1 VFARRPDGD
10 LQFRFVPD
18 CFNAGLECGILL
30 QTCLVFAMPTQAKPG
45 DCDDKNQHKD
55 GERSPKSALF
65 ADVAH
70 VRFLPLFVFRLHRY
84 AVHFETVPLGLVLE
98 NSIREPHA
106 APGGRR
112 GTLTNTGQEDDMVRS
127 TQKQKLFNGRDFSWM
142 QFNRR
147 VLEEAEDGA
156 NPLLERVKFLAIT
169 GSNLDEYVEIRQA
182 GLMQRI
188 EDGYREQG
196 YDGLRPD
203 ESLATLTAEIQRFV
217 ADQYRCWNDHLL
229 PTLRKQNVRL
239 LEWNDLNEEQRA
251 FAQSYFQREVDPLL
265 TPIAIDPAHPFPRV
279 LNKALCL
286 ALLLRRKRKT
296 SGPLVLGVVTVPR
309 ALPRF
314 VRLPAAEGVFDYLL
328 LHELIAQNLGGM
340 YRGYEVVARAG
351 FRVTRN
357 SNLYFEEEEA
367 RSLLE
372 TIRVELHNRRKGDA
386 VRLEIEADADA
397 EIIERLRVNFELD
410 EDQVFRCDGPL
421 NLSRLMF
428 LYGDVARPDLKFPAF
443 TPRPFQ
449 LARNAHDIYDELRH
463 RDILLHHPY
472 DSYDTVVEFIEN
484 AAIDPAVVTMKQTL
498 YRTSE
503 NSPMFQALTDAAAT
517 KETTLVVELMARF
530 DEASNIRWARSME
543 DAGVQVFHGVVGL
556 KTHCKLAMLVRRDED
571 GVTRR
576 YCHLGT
582 GNYNPV
588 TARFYTD
595 LSLLTCDPQ
604 ITERVHM
611 VFNYLTAHA
620 EINDYSPL
628 LVAPLTM
635 AESFLGLI
643 RREMDHAKAGR
654 PAHIVAKMN
663 ALLEPSVI
671 EALYAAS
678 QAGVEIDLIIRGL
691 CILRPGVKGL
701 SENIRVRSIVG
712 RFLEHSRIF
721 HFANGGND
729 EIYLGSA
736 DWMPR
741 NLFERCEVVFPVRDA
756 AALARIH
763 DEILP
768 AYLADTTKA
777 RLQQADGTYV
787 RASKVLKDAPAFS
800 SQDFLMQLAEG
811 KADLDAIPKPGTVAV
826 LAAKT
831 ARPKAHR
838 PRAAAKKAHAAD

>member
-1 VFARRPDGD
+1 MAR
-10 LQFRFVPD
+10 
-18 CFNAGLECGILL
+18 
-30 QTCLVFAMPTQAKPG
+30 TK
-45 DCDDKNQHKD
+45 
-55 GERSPKSALF
+55 
-65 ADVAH
+65 
-70 VRFLPLFVFRLHRY
+70 
-84 AVHFETVPLGLVLE
+84 
-98 NSIREPHA
+98 
-106 APGGRR
+106 
-112 GTLTNTGQEDDMVRS
+112 
-127 TQKQKLFNGRDFSWM
+127 QKQKLFTGRDHSWM

-147 VLEEAEDGA
+147 VLEEAEDPS

-203 ESLATLTAEIQRFV
+203 ESLASLTGEIHTFIE
-217 ADQYRCWNDHLL
+217 AQYRCWNDHLL
-229 PTLRKQNVRL
+229 PELRKQGIRL
-239 LEWNDLNEEQRA
+239 LEWDELDEDSRA
-251 FAQSYFQREVDPLL
+251 YAQAYFQREVDPLL

-286 ALLLRRKRKT
+286 ALLLRRKRKS
-296 SGPLVLGVVTVPR
+296 SGPQVLGVVTVPR

-314 VRLPAAEGVFDYLL
+314 VRLPAEDGKFDYLL
-328 LHELIAQNLGGM
+328 LQELIAQNLGGM
-340 YRGYEVVARAG
+340 YRGYEIQSRAA

-386 VRLEIEADADA
+386 VRLEIEAGADP
-397 EIIERLRVNFELD
+397 EIVERLRVNFELD
-410 EDQVFRCDGPL
+410 EDQVFRGDGPV

-428 LYGDVARPDLKFPAF
+428 FYSDIQRPDLKFESFA
-443 TPRPFQ
+443 PRPLHLSRKSTNIF
-449 LARNAHDIYDELRH
+449 DELRQH
-463 RDILLHHPY
+463 DIVLHHPY
-472 DSYDTVVEFIEN
+472 DSYDPVVDFIQQGAE
-484 AAIDPAVVTMKQTL
+484 DPAVVSMKQTL
-498 YRTSE
+498 YRTSQD
-503 NSPMFQALTDAAAT
+503 SPVFSALIEAAAT
-517 KETTLVVELMARF
+517 KEATLVVELMARF

-556 KTHCKLAMLVRRDED
+556 KTHCKLALLVRRDED

-582 GNYNPV
+582 GNYNPI

-595 LSLLTCDPQ
+595 LSLLTCDSQ

-620 EINDYSPL
+620 EIDDYRPL

-643 RREMDHAKAGR
+643 RRETEHARAGR

-671 EALYAAS
+671 EALYDAS
-678 QAGVEIDLIIRGL
+678 SAGVEIDLIIRGL
-691 CILRPGVKGL
+691 CILRPGVPGM
-701 SENIRVRSIVG
+701 SSRIRVRSVVG

-721 HFANGGND
+721 HFANGGDD

-741 NLFERCEVVFPVRDA
+741 NLFERCEVAFPVRDPA
-756 AALARIH
+756 VKARIH

-768 AYLADTTKA
+768 AYLADTIKA
-777 RLQQADGTYV
+777 RIQQSDGTYK
-787 RASKVLKDAPAFS
+787 RASQVLKGEPAFS
-800 SQDFLMQLAEG
+800 AQDFLMKLSEG
-811 KADLDAIPKPGTVAV
+811 KMDIDAIPDTKRGTPPN
-826 LAAKT
+826 K
-831 ARPKAHR
+831 R
-838 PRAAAKKAHAAD
+838 AKKPVSEPANAAD

>member
-1 VFARRPDGD
+1 MAR
-10 LQFRFVPD
+10 
-18 CFNAGLECGILL
+18 
-30 QTCLVFAMPTQAKPG
+30 T
-45 DCDDKNQHKD
+45 
-55 GERSPKSALF
+55 
-65 ADVAH
+65 
-70 VRFLPLFVFRLHRY
+70 
-84 AVHFETVPLGLVLE
+84 
-98 NSIREPHA
+98 
-106 APGGRR
+106 
-112 GTLTNTGQEDDMVRS
+112 
-127 TQKQKLFNGRDFSWM
+127 TQKQKLFNGRDHSWM

-147 VLEEAEDGA
+147 VLEEAEDPS
-156 NPLLERVKFLAIT
+156 NPLLERVKFLSIT
-169 GSNLDEYVEIRQA
+169 GNNLDEYVEVRQA

-188 EDGYREQG
+188 EDGYRQTG
-196 YDGLRPD
+196 FDGLRPD
-203 ESLATLTAEIQRFV
+203 ESLAVLTADIHSFV
-217 ADQYRCWNDHLL
+217 DAQYRCWNDHLL
-229 PTLRKQNVRL
+229 PELRKQGVRL
-239 LEWNDLNEEQRA
+239 LEWDELDEKARDY
-251 FAQSYFQREVDPLL
+251 AQDYFQREVDPLL

-286 ALLLRRKRKT
+286 ALLLRLKRRS
-296 SGPLVLGVVTVPR
+296 SGPQVLGVVTVPR

-314 VRLPAAEGVFDYLL
+314 VRLPSAEGAYDYLL
-328 LHELIAQNLGGM
+328 LQDLIAQNLGGM
-340 YRGYEVVARAG
+340 YRGYEVQARAA

-372 TIRVELHNRRKGDA
+372 SIRVELHNRRKGDA
-386 VRLEIEADADA
+386 VRLEIETGADP
-397 EIIERLRVNFELD
+397 EIIERLRVNFELE
-410 EDQVFRCDGPL
+410 EDQVFRGDGPV

-428 LYGDVARPDLKFPAF
+428 FYGDVQRPDLKFPRF
-443 TPRPFQ
+443 TPRALHLSRKATSIF
-449 LARNAHDIYDELRH
+449 DELRLH
-463 RDILLHHPY
+463 DVLLHHPY
-472 DSYDTVVEFIEN
+472 DSYDPVVDFIQQGAE
-484 AAIDPAVVTMKQTL
+484 DPAVVSMKQTL
-498 YRTSE
+498 YRTSSD
-503 NSPMFQALTDAAAT
+503 SPVFSALIEAAAT
-517 KETTLVVELMARF
+517 KEATLVVELMARF

-595 LSLLTCDPQ
+595 LSLLTCDSQ

-620 EINDYSPL
+620 EIDDYKPL

-635 AESFLGLI
+635 AESFLRLI
-643 RREMDHAKAGR
+643 RREQEHAEAGR

-678 QAGVEIDLIIRGL
+678 QAGVEVDLIVRGL
-691 CILRPGVKGL
+691 SILRPGVKGL

-721 HFANGGND
+721 HFANGGKD
-729 EIYLGSA
+729 EIYMGSA

-741 NLFERCEVVFPVRDA
+741 NLFERCEVVFPVRDPA
-756 AALARIH
+756 VLARIH

-768 AYLADTTKA
+768 AYLADTVKA
-777 RLQQADGTYV
+777 RLQQPDGSYI
-787 RASKVLKDAPAFS
+787 RASKLIKDAKPFS
-800 SQDFLMQLAEG
+800 SQEFLMQLAEG
-811 KADLDAIPKPGTVAV
+811 KAELSAIPKPNATKLPV
-826 LAAKT
+826 K
-831 ARPKAHR
+831 
-838 PRAAAKKAHAAD
+838 AAAKKARAAD

>member
-1 VFARRPDGD
+1 MGMA
-10 LQFRFVPD
+10 
-18 CFNAGLECGILL
+18 
-30 QTCLVFAMPTQAKPG
+30 
-45 DCDDKNQHKD
+45 
-55 GERSPKSALF
+55 
-65 ADVAH
+65 
-70 VRFLPLFVFRLHRY
+70 
-84 AVHFETVPLGLVLE
+84 
-98 NSIREPHA
+98 
-106 APGGRR
+106 
-112 GTLTNTGQEDDMVRS
+112 RS
-127 TQKQKLFNGRDFSWM
+127 TKKENTFNGRDFSWM

-147 VLEEAEDGA
+147 VLEEAEDA
-156 NPLLERVKFLAIT
+156 TNPALERVKFLAIT

-203 ESLATLTAEIQRFV
+203 ESLASLTAEIHSFV
-217 ADQYRCWNDHLL
+217 ETQYRCWNDHLL
-229 PTLRKQNVRL
+229 PELRKQGIRL
-239 LEWNDLNEEQRA
+239 LEWDELGEEART
-251 FAQSYFQREVDPLL
+251 FAQGYFQREVDPLL

-286 ALLLRRKRKT
+286 ALLLRRKRKS
-296 SGPLVLGVVTVPR
+296 SGPQVLGVVTVPR

-314 VRLPAAEGVFDYLL
+314 IRLPAADGVYDYLL
-328 LHELIAQNLGGM
+328 LHDLIAQNLAGM
-340 YRGYEVVARAG
+340 YRGYEVLGRAA

-386 VRLEIEADADA
+386 VRLEIESSADP
-397 EIIERLRVNFELD
+397 EIVERLRVNFELD
-410 EDQVFRCDGPL
+410 EDQVFRGDGPV

-428 LYGDVARPDLKFPAF
+428 LYGDVQRPDLKFPPF
-443 TPRPFQ
+443 TPKPLHLSRKSTGIF
-449 LARNAHDIYDELRH
+449 DELRH
-463 RDILLHHPY
+463 HDILLHHPY
-472 DSYDTVVEFIEN
+472 DSYDSVVEFIQQG
-484 AAIDPAVVTMKQTL
+484 AQDPAVVTMKQTL

-503 NSPMFQALTDAAAT
+503 DSPMFQALIEAAAT
-517 KETTLVVELMARF
+517 KEATLVVELMARF

-595 LSLLTCDPQ
+595 LSLLTSDPQ

-620 EINDYSPL
+620 EIDDYRPL

-643 RREMDHAKAGR
+643 RRETEHARAGR
-654 PAHIVAKMN
+654 PAHIVGKMN

-691 CILRPGVKGL
+691 SILRPGVKGL
-701 SENIRVRSIVG
+701 SEHIRVRSIVG

-721 HFANGGND
+721 HFANGGDD

-756 AALARIH
+756 AVKARIH

-768 AYLADTTKA
+768 AYLADTVKA
-777 RLQQADGTYV
+777 RIQQSDGTYL
-787 RASKVLKDAPAFS
+787 RASKLYKDAPVFS
-800 SQDFLMQLAEG
+800 SQAFLMQLADG
-811 KADLDAIPKPGTVAV
+811 KVDLDAIPPPNHAEPVAPPPPKP
-826 LAAKT
+826 LAQET
-831 ARPKAHR
+831 AP
-838 PRAAAKKAHAAD
+838 AAAKPSARKKPAARNGRHTESASEKTAPVPTAAS

>member
-1 VFARRPDGD
+1 MVKG
-10 LQFRFVPD
+10 
-18 CFNAGLECGILL
+18 
-30 QTCLVFAMPTQAKPG
+30 AKKP
-45 DCDDKNQHKD
+45 
-55 GERSPKSALF
+55 R
-65 ADVAH
+65 
-70 VRFLPLFVFRLHRY
+70 
-84 AVHFETVPLGLVLE
+84 
-98 NSIREPHA
+98 
-106 APGGRR
+106 
-112 GTLTNTGQEDDMVRS
+112 
-127 TQKQKLFNGRDFSWM
+127 LFNGRDESWM

-147 VLEEAEDGA
+147 VLEEAEDPA

-169 GSNLDEYVEIRQA
+169 CSNLDEYVEIRQA

-188 EDGYREQG
+188 EDGYGEPG
-196 YDGLRPD
+196 YDGLRPG
-203 ESLATLTAEIQRFV
+203 ESLTALTSDIHAFV
-217 ADQYRCWNDHLL
+217 DAQYACWNDRLL
-229 PTLRKQNVRL
+229 PELRKAGIRL
-239 LEWNDLNEEQRA
+239 LDWDELDDDAKA
-251 FAQSYFQREVDPLL
+251 FAQSYYVREVDPLL

-286 ALLLRRKRKT
+286 ALLLRAKRKS

-314 VRLPAAEGVFDYLL
+314 VRMPAADGAFDYVLL
-328 LHELIAQNLGGM
+328 QDLIAQNLQGM
-340 YRGYEVVARAG
+340 YRGYEVLAFTA

-386 VRLEIEADADA
+386 VRLEIETPAHP
-397 EIIERLRVNFELD
+397 EIVERLRTNFELE
-410 EDQVFRCDGPL
+410 EDQVFRGKGPV
-421 NLSRLMF
+421 NLSRVMF
-428 LYGDVARPDLKFPAF
+428 LYSDVSRPDLKFLPF
-443 TPRPFQ
+443 TPRPLLLSRKATNIFE
-449 LARNAHDIYDELRH
+449 DLRT

-472 DSYDTVVEFIEN
+472 DSYDPVVNFIQLG
-484 AAIDPAVVTMKQTL
+484 AQDPAVVSIKQTL
-498 YRTSE
+498 YRTSQD
-503 NSPMFQALTDAAAT
+503 SPLFQAFIEAAAT
-517 KETTLVVELMARF
+517 KEATVVVELMARF
-530 DEASNIRWARSME
+530 DEATNIRWARSME

-556 KTHCKLAMLVRRDED
+556 KTHCKLALLVRRDED

-595 LSLLTCDPQ
+595 LSLLTSDAQ
-604 ITERVHM
+604 ITERVHT

-620 EINDYSPL
+620 EVDDYRPL

-643 RREMDHAKAGR
+643 RREAEHARAGR

-671 EALYAAS
+671 ESLYQAS
-678 QAGVEIDLIIRGL
+678 QAGVEIDLIIRG
-691 CILRPGVKGL
+691 ISIIRPGVKGL
-701 SENIRVRSIVG
+701 SDNVRVRSIVG

-721 HFANGGND
+721 HFANGGDD

-756 AALARIH
+756 AAKARIH

-768 AYLADTTKA
+768 AYLADSVKA
-777 RLQQADGTYV
+777 RIQQADGTYR
-787 RASKVLKDAPAFS
+787 RASKSSKDARAFS
-800 SQDFLMQLAEG
+800 AQDFLMQLAEG
-811 KADLDAIPKPGTVAV
+811 KADLGAIPE
-826 LAAKT
+826 AA
-831 ARPKAHR
+831 ARAMRPRRPKKTVK
-838 PRAAAKKAHAAD
+838 RAAAD

>member
-1 VFARRPDGD
+1 
-10 LQFRFVPD
+10 
-18 CFNAGLECGILL
+18 
-30 QTCLVFAMPTQAKPG
+30 
-45 DCDDKNQHKD
+45 
-55 GERSPKSALF
+55 
-65 ADVAH
+65 
-70 VRFLPLFVFRLHRY
+70 
-84 AVHFETVPLGLVLE
+84 
-98 NSIREPHA
+98 
-106 APGGRR
+106 
-112 GTLTNTGQEDDMVRS
+112 
-127 TQKQKLFNGRDFSWM
+127 M

-147 VLEEAEDGA
+147 VLEEAEDPS

-169 GSNLDEYVEIRQA
+169 GSNLDEYVEVRQA

-188 EDGYREQG
+188 EDGYREPG

-203 ESLATLTAEIQRFV
+203 ESLAILTAEMHSFV
-217 ADQYRCWNDHLL
+217 DAQYRCWNDLLL
-229 PTLRKQNVRL
+229 PELIKQRIRL
-239 LEWNDLNEEQRA
+239 LEWRELDEETKA
-251 FAQSYFQREVDPLL
+251 FAHNYFQREVDPLL
-265 TPIAIDPAHPFPRV
+265 TPISIDPAHPFPRV

-286 ALLLRRKRKT
+286 ALLLRLKRKS
-296 SGPLVLGVVTVPR
+296 SGPQVLGVVTVPR

-314 VRLPAAEGVFDYLL
+314 VRLPSDEGAYDYLL
-328 LHELIAQNLGGM
+328 LQDLIAQNLAGM
-340 YRGYEVVARAG
+340 YRGYEVLSRAA

-386 VRLEIEADADA
+386 VRLEIEIGADE
-397 EIIERLRVNFELD
+397 EIVERLRVNFELD
-410 EDQVFRCDGPL
+410 QDQVFRGDGPV

-428 LYGDVARPDLKFPAF
+428 FYDDVRRTDLKFPPF
-443 TPRPFQ
+443 TPKPFK
-449 LARNAHDIYDELRH
+449 LSRTSGNIFDELRRH
-463 RDILLHHPY
+463 DVLLHHPY
-472 DSYDTVVEFIEN
+472 DSYDPVVDFIQQGAE
-484 AAIDPAVVTMKQTL
+484 DPAVVSMKQTL
-498 YRTSE
+498 YRTSDD
-503 NSPMFQALTDAAAT
+503 SPMFQALIDASAN

-582 GNYNPV
+582 GNYNPD

-595 LSLLTCDPQ
+595 LSLLTSDPQ
-604 ITERVHM
+604 FTERVHM

-620 EINDYSPL
+620 EIDDYRPL

-643 RREMDHAKAGR
+643 RREQEHAQAGR

-663 ALLEPSVI
+663 ALLEPSII

-678 QAGVEIDLIIRGL
+678 RAGVEIDLIVRGL
-691 CILRPGVKGL
+691 SILRPGVKGL
-701 SENIRVRSIVG
+701 SERIRVRSIVG

-741 NLFERCEVVFPVRDA
+741 NLFERCEVVFPVRDPV
-756 AALARIH
+756 ALARIH

-768 AYLADTTKA
+768 AYLADTLKA
-777 RLQQADGTYV
+777 RLQQPDGSYL
-787 RASKVLKDAPAFS
+787 RASKLLKELKPFS
-800 SQDFLMQLAEG
+800 AQEFLMQLAEG
-811 KADLDAIPKPGTVAV
+811 KADLDAIPTPG
-826 LAAKT
+826 AAK
-831 ARPKAHR
+831 PPVKS
-838 PRAAAKKAHAAD
+838 AAKKAIDAD

>member
-1 VFARRPDGD
+1 MAR
-10 LQFRFVPD
+10 
-18 CFNAGLECGILL
+18 
-30 QTCLVFAMPTQAKPG
+30 T
-45 DCDDKNQHKD
+45 
-55 GERSPKSALF
+55 SP
-65 ADVAH
+65 
-70 VRFLPLFVFRLHRY
+70 
-84 AVHFETVPLGLVLE
+84 
-98 NSIREPHA
+98 
-106 APGGRR
+106 
-112 GTLTNTGQEDDMVRS
+112 
-127 TQKQKLFNGRDFSWM
+127 KQKLFNGRDHSWM

-147 VLEEAEDGA
+147 VLEEAEDPS

-169 GSNLDEYVEIRQA
+169 GSNLDEYVEVRQA

-188 EDGYREQG
+188 EDGYREPG

-203 ESLATLTAEIQRFV
+203 ESLPMLTAEIHSFV
-217 ADQYRCWNDHLL
+217 DAQYKCWNGQLL
-229 PTLRKQNVRL
+229 PELSQQRVRL
-239 LEWNDLNEEQRA
+239 LEWRELDEEAKA

-265 TPIAIDPAHPFPRV
+265 TPISIDPAHPFPRV

-286 ALLLRRKRKT
+286 ALLLRRKRKS
-296 SGPLVLGVVTVPR
+296 SGPQVLGVVTVPR
-309 ALPRF
+309 ALSRF
-314 VRLPAAEGVFDYLL
+314 IRLPSAEGAYDYLL
-328 LHELIAQNLGGM
+328 LQDLIAQNLVGM
-340 YRGYEVVARAG
+340 YRGYEVLSRAS

-386 VRLEIEADADA
+386 VRLEIETGAHE

-410 EDQVFRCDGPL
+410 EDQVFRCDGPV
-421 NLSRLMF
+421 NLSRLF
-428 LYGDVARPDLKFPAF
+428 FFYSDVRRPDLKFPHF
-443 TPRPFQ
+443 TPKAFNLSRKSSNIF
-449 LARNAHDIYDELRH
+449 DELRRH
-463 RDILLHHPY
+463 DVLLHHPY
-472 DSYDTVVEFIEN
+472 DSYDPVVDFIQQG
-484 AAIDPAVVTMKQTL
+484 AADPAVVSMKQTL
-498 YRTSE
+498 YRTSDD
-503 NSPMFQALTDAAAT
+503 SPMFQALTEASAN

-582 GNYNPV
+582 GNYNPD

-595 LSLLTCDPQ
+595 LSLLTSDPQ
-604 ITERVHM
+604 FTERVHM

-620 EINDYSPL
+620 EIDDYSPL

-643 RREMDHAKAGR
+643 RREQEHAQAGR

-663 ALLEPSVI
+663 ALLEPSII

-678 QAGVEIDLIIRGL
+678 QAGVEIDLIVRGL
-691 CILRPGVKGL
+691 SILRPGVKGL
-701 SENIRVRSIVG
+701 SDRIRVRSIVG

-721 HFANGGND
+721 HFGNGGND
-729 EIYLGSA
+729 EIYIGSA

-741 NLFERCEVVFPVRDA
+741 NLFERCEVVFPVRDPV
-756 AALARIH
+756 ALARIH

-768 AYLADTTKA
+768 AYLADTLKA
-777 RLQQADGTYV
+777 RLQQSDGSYL
-787 RASKVLKDAPAFS
+787 RASKLLKDVKPFS
-800 SQDFLMQLAEG
+800 AQDFLMQVAEG
-811 KADLDAIPKPGTVAV
+811 KTDLEAIPKPQ
-826 LAAKT
+826 AAKPLT
-831 ARPKAHR
+831 KTSV
-838 PRAAAKKAHAAD
+838 KKAHAAD

>member
-1 VFARRPDGD
+1 MAR
-10 LQFRFVPD
+10 
-18 CFNAGLECGILL
+18 
-30 QTCLVFAMPTQAKPG
+30 T
-45 DCDDKNQHKD
+45 
-55 GERSPKSALF
+55 SS
-65 ADVAH
+65 
-70 VRFLPLFVFRLHRY
+70 
-84 AVHFETVPLGLVLE
+84 
-98 NSIREPHA
+98 
-106 APGGRR
+106 
-112 GTLTNTGQEDDMVRS
+112 
-127 TQKQKLFNGRDFSWM
+127 KQKLFNGRDHSWM

-147 VLEEAEDGA
+147 VLEEAEDPS

-169 GSNLDEYVEIRQA
+169 GSNLDEYVEVRQA

-188 EDGYREQG
+188 EDGYREPG

-203 ESLATLTAEIQRFV
+203 ESLAILTAEIHSFV
-217 ADQYRCWNDHLL
+217 DAQYKCWNEQ
-229 PTLRKQNVRL
+229 LRPELSKQGIRL
-239 LEWNDLNEEQRA
+239 LEWRELDEEARA
-251 FAQSYFQREVDPLL
+251 FAQSFFQREVDPLL
-265 TPIAIDPAHPFPRV
+265 TPISIDPAHPFPRV

-286 ALLLRRKRKT
+286 ALLLRRKRKS
-296 SGPLVLGVVTVPR
+296 SGPQVLGVVTVPR

-314 VRLPAAEGVFDYLL
+314 VRLPGAEGAYDYLL
-328 LHELIAQNLGGM
+328 LQDLIDQNLAGM
-340 YRGYEVVARAG
+340 YRGYEVLSRAA

-386 VRLEIEADADA
+386 VRLEIETGADE
-397 EIIERLRVNFELD
+397 EIVERLRVNFELD
-410 EDQVFRCDGPL
+410 QDQVFRDDGPV
-421 NLSRLMF
+421 NLSRLFF
-428 LYGDVARPDLKFPAF
+428 LYSDVRRVDLKFPPF
-443 TPRPFQ
+443 TPKPFK
-449 LARNAHDIYDELRH
+449 LNRKSANIFDELRSH
-463 RDILLHHPY
+463 DVLLHHPY
-472 DSYDTVVEFIEN
+472 DSYDPVVDFIQQGAE
-484 AAIDPAVVTMKQTL
+484 DPVVVSMKQTL
-498 YRTSE
+498 YRTSDD
-503 NSPMFQALTDAAAT
+503 SPMFKALIEASAN

-543 DAGVQVFHGVVGL
+543 DGGVQVFHGVVGL

-582 GNYNPV
+582 GNYNPD

-595 LSLLTCDPQ
+595 LSLLTSNPLF
-604 ITERVHM
+604 TERVHM

-620 EINDYSPL
+620 EIDDYRPL

-643 RREMDHAKAGR
+643 RREQEHAQAGR

-663 ALLEPSVI
+663 ALLEPSII
-671 EALYAAS
+671 EALYTAS
-678 QAGVEIDLIIRGL
+678 QAGVEIDLIVRGL
-691 CILRPGVKGL
+691 SILRPGVKGL
-701 SENIRVRSIVG
+701 SERIRVRSIVG

-741 NLFERCEVVFPVRDA
+741 NLFERCEVVFPVRDP

-768 AYLADTTKA
+768 AYLADSLKA
-777 RLQQADGTYV
+777 RLQQPDGSYV
-787 RASKVLKDAPAFS
+787 RAGKLLKDSKPFS
-800 SQDFLMQLAEG
+800 AQEFLMQLAEG
-811 KADLDAIPKPGTVAV
+811 KAELSAIPNPRAARPT
-826 LAAKT
+826 AKT
-831 ARPKAHR
+831 ASKPA
-838 PRAAAKKAHAAD
+838 

>member
-1 VFARRPDGD
+1 MAR
-10 LQFRFVPD
+10 
-18 CFNAGLECGILL
+18 
-30 QTCLVFAMPTQAKPG
+30 T
-45 DCDDKNQHKD
+45 
-55 GERSPKSALF
+55 
-65 ADVAH
+65 
-70 VRFLPLFVFRLHRY
+70 
-84 AVHFETVPLGLVLE
+84 
-98 NSIREPHA
+98 
-106 APGGRR
+106 
-112 GTLTNTGQEDDMVRS
+112 

-147 VLEEAEDGA
+147 VLEEAEDPA

-188 EDGYREQG
+188 EDGYREPG
-196 YDGLRPD
+196 YDSLRPE
-203 ESLATLTAEIQRFV
+203 ESLTALTAEIHAFV
-217 ADQYRCWNDHLL
+217 RAQYRCWNEQLL
-229 PTLRKQNVRL
+229 PALRKQNVRL
-239 LEWNDLNEEQRA
+239 LDPEELDENQRG

-286 ALLLRRKRKT
+286 ALLLRRKRKS
-296 SGPLVLGVVTVPR
+296 SGPLMLGVVTVPR

-314 VRLPAAEGVFDYLL
+314 VRLPSAEGVFDYML
-328 LHELIAQNLGGM
+328 LHELIAQNLAGM
-340 YRGYEVVARAG
+340 YRGYEVVARTG

-372 TIRVELHNRRKGDA
+372 TIRFELHNRRKGDA
-386 VRLEIEADADA
+386 VRLEIETGADP
-397 EIIERLRVNFELD
+397 EIVERLRVNFELD
-410 EDQVFRCDGPL
+410 EDQVFRGDGPV

-428 LYGDVARPDLKFPAF
+428 LYGDVQRPDLKFTAF
-443 TPRPFQ
+443 TPKPLSLSRKS
-449 LARNAHDIYDELRH
+449 ADIYEELRH

-472 DSYDTVVEFIEN
+472 DSYEPIVEFIEN
-484 AAIDPAVVTMKQTL
+484 GAIDPAVVSMKQTL
-498 YRTSE
+498 YRTSQD
-503 NSPMFQALTDAAAT
+503 SPMFKALIDAAAT

-556 KTHCKLAMLVRRDED
+556 KTHCKLALQVRRDED

-620 EINDYSPL
+620 EIDDYRPL

-643 RREMDHAKAGR
+643 RRETDHARAGR

-671 EALYAAS
+671 EALYTAS
-678 QAGVEIDLIIRGL
+678 QAGVQIDLVIRGL

-701 SENIRVRSIVG
+701 SDNIRVRSIVG

-721 HFANGGND
+721 HFANGGDD

-756 AALARIH
+756 AARARIH

-768 AYLADTTKA
+768 AYLADTVKA
-777 RLQQADGTYV
+777 RIQQPDGSYL
-787 RASKVLKDAPAFS
+787 RASRVFKDAPVFS
-800 SQDFLMQLAEG
+800 SQDFLMKVAEG
-811 KADLDAIPKPGTVAV
+811 KSDLDAIPKPSAITKPVTAP
-826 LAAKT
+826 ASDSAPQESAKT
-831 ARPKAHR
+831 ATQSTKSAPARRRPVT
-838 PRAAAKKAHAAD
+838 KKATAAD

>member
-1 VFARRPDGD
+1 MASSFSDNNLCAGD
-10 LQFRFVPD
+10 EE
-18 CFNAGLECGILL
+18 N
-30 QTCLVFAMPTQAKPG
+30 LVDF
-45 DCDDKNQHKD
+45 QH
-55 GERSPKSALF
+55 SALDEQM
-65 ADVAH
+65 A
-70 VRFLPLFVFRLHRY
+70 
-84 AVHFETVPLGLVLE
+84 
-98 NSIREPHA
+98 
-106 APGGRR
+106 
-112 GTLTNTGQEDDMVRS
+112 RS
-127 TQKQKLFNGRDFSWM
+127 TQKQKLFNGRDHSWM

-147 VLEEAEDGA
+147 VLEEAEDPT
-156 NPLLERVKFLAIT
+156 NPLLERVKFLSIT
-169 GSNLDEYVEIRQA
+169 ANNLDEYVEVRRA

-188 EDGYREQG
+188 EDGYREPG

-203 ESLATLTAEIQRFV
+203 ESLAVLTAEIHSFV
-217 ADQYRCWNDHLL
+217 AAQYQCWNQHLL
-229 PTLRKQNVRL
+229 PELRKQGIRL
-239 LEWNDLNEEQRA
+239 LEWKELDEEARA
-251 FAQSYFQREVDPLL
+251 YAQGYFQREVDPLL
-265 TPIAIDPAHPFPRV
+265 TPISIDPAHPFPRV

-286 ALLLRRKRKT
+286 ALLLRAKRRS
-296 SGPLVLGVVTVPR
+296 SGPQVLGVVTVPR

-314 VRLPAAEGVFDYLL
+314 VRLPASDGSFDYLL
-328 LHELIAQNLGGM
+328 LQDLIAQNLAGM
-340 YRGYEVVARAG
+340 YRGYEVLAHAA

-357 SNLYFEEEEA
+357 SNLYFEEEET

-372 TIRVELHNRRKGDA
+372 SIRVELHNRRKGDA
-386 VRLEIEADADA
+386 VRLEIEAGADA

-410 EDQVFRCDGPL
+410 ADQVFRGDGPV

-428 LYGDVARPDLKFPAF
+428 FYGDVQRPDLKFRAF
-443 TPRPFQ
+443 TPKPLHLSRKSETIF
-449 LARNAHDIYDELRH
+449 DELRQH
-463 RDILLHHPY
+463 DLLLHHPY
-472 DSYDTVVEFIEN
+472 DSYDPVVDFIQQG
-484 AAIDPAVVTMKQTL
+484 AQDDAVVSMKQTL
-498 YRTSE
+498 YRTSHD
-503 NSPMFQALTDAAAT
+503 SPMFEALIEAAAT
-517 KETTLVVELMARF
+517 KEATLVVELMARF

-620 EINDYSPL
+620 EIDDYRPL

-643 RREMDHAKAGR
+643 RREQEHAQAGR

-671 EALYAAS
+671 EALYKAS
-678 QAGVEIDLIIRGL
+678 QAGVEVDLIVRGL
-691 CILRPGVKGL
+691 SILRPGVKGL
-701 SENIRVRSIVG
+701 SERIRVRSIVG
-712 RFLEHSRIF
+712 RFLEHSRIY

-741 NLFERCEVVFPVRDA
+741 NLFERCEVIFPVRDPV
-756 AALARIH
+756 ALARIH

-768 AYLADTTKA
+768 AYMADTVKA
-777 RLQQADGTYV
+777 RLQQSDGSYL
-787 RASKVLKDAPAFS
+787 RASKLVKDAPPFA

-811 KADLDAIPKPGTVAV
+811 KVELDAIPAPI
-826 LAAKT
+826 AAKLD
-831 ARPKAHR
+831 
-838 PRAAAKKAHAAD
+838 KKLAQKKVSVAD